1 MYISSTKLII
11 NLNLHIMNKIT
22 YLCFV
27 FLFCISFK
35 GSSQSSGIQRVRVD
49 FEGPMGYTRHLLLA
63 FTSNDAASD
72 NVDYGYD
79 ALVFDNFPDDLN
91 WMIEND
97 RYVIQGVGKFNN
109 QKYYP
114 FGMFLQNSGNIK
126 IRLTA
131 LENFDTSINVF
142 IYDSELGSFTSINN
156 SDYAKSISKGNYLD
170 RFYITF
176 TNNPD
181 QLNIPSSINNALS
194 IAENDLNKTSFNYI
208 NSTKELMIKTNTSLN
223 LNEISLYDILG
234 KKLMSINNI
243 NSNQIKI
250 PLANLNTSS
259 SLIVSLMTEDG
270 KQTNK
275 HIIAG
280 N

>member
-1 MYISSTKLII
+1 
-11 NLNLHIMNKIT
+11 MNKIT